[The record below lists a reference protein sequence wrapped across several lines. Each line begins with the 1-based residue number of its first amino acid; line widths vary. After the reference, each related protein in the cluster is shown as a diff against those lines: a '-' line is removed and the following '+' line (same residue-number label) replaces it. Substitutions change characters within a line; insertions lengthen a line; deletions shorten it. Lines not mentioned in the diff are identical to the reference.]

1 MKSVEDY
8 CSVLGVDVNATP
20 EQIKQAYRDLV
31 KIWHPDRFAHDTH
44 LQLKA
49 EAKLKEINEA
59 YKQLQPLIDRKR
71 AATRPSE
78 IRRPNTG
85 NERTKQRQSR
95 PKPAP
100 SRKPAAKT
108 RSYRAATKIR
118 ELISES
124 HLWRPSRVLGICLAM
139 LLLFKTVSFI
149 EGMRQETATSH
160 TRDQFELPA
169 NLSQRNSMPS
179 ETEVQQLSDEMLNK
193 MKHQRA
199 NTAKLLAL
207 HEEQQMT
214 LQKNFELRREL
225 YVRGRI
231 TKESLAEAERALTEA
246 IVRVYEDRRWLAEAD
261 RAMEE
266 HSATLQ
272 SRDGTQ

>member
-108 RSYRAATKIR
+108 RSYR
-118 ELISES
+118 
-124 HLWRPSRVLGICLAM
+124 HPY
-139 LLLFKTVSFI
+139 F
-149 EGMRQETATSH
+149 
-160 TRDQFELPA
+160 D
-169 NLSQRNSMPS
+169 LS
-179 ETEVQQLSDEMLNK
+179 T
-193 MKHQRA
+193 
-199 NTAKLLAL
+199 
-207 HEEQQMT
+207 
-214 LQKNFELRREL
+214 
-225 YVRGRI
+225 
-231 TKESLAEAERALTEA
+231 
-246 IVRVYEDRRWLAEAD
+246 
-261 RAMEE
+261 
-266 HSATLQ
+266 
-272 SRDGTQ
+272 

>member
-1 MKSVEDY
+1 M
-8 CSVLGVDVNATP
+8 
-20 EQIKQAYRDLV
+20 
-31 KIWHPDRFAHDTH
+31 
-44 LQLKA
+44 
-49 EAKLKEINEA
+49 
-59 YKQLQPLIDRKR
+59 
-71 AATRPSE
+71 
-78 IRRPNTG
+78 
-85 NERTKQRQSR
+85 
-95 PKPAP
+95 
-100 SRKPAAKT
+100 
-108 RSYRAATKIR
+108 
-118 ELISES
+118 
-124 HLWRPSRVLGICLAM
+124 LGICLAM

-149 EGMRQETATSH
+149 EGMRQKTATSH
-160 TRDQFELPA
+160 TRDEFGLAA
-169 NLSQRNSMPS
+169 NSSQRNSMPS

-231 TKESLAEAERALTEA
+231 TKENLAEAERALTEA

>member
-78 IRRPNTG
+78 IRRPNTD
-85 NERTKQRQSR
+85 NERSKQRQFNR
-95 PKPAP
+95 KPGRT
-100 SRKPAAKT
+100 RKPATKT
-108 RSYRAATKIR
+108 RSYRPATKIR
-118 ELISES
+118 ELISDS
-124 HLWRPSRVLGICLAM
+124 HSLRPSRVIGICLAV

-160 TRDQFELPA
+160 TRDEFGLAA
-169 NLSQRNSMPS
+169 NSSQRNSMPA
-179 ETEVQQLSDEMLNK
+179 ETEVQLSDEILNK

-261 RAMEE
+261 RVIEQQ
-266 HSATLQ
+266 SATLE
-272 SRDGTQ
+272 SRHATQ

>member
-78 IRRPNTG
+78 IRRPNTD
-85 NERTKQRQSR
+85 NERSKQRQFNR
-95 PKPAP
+95 KPGRT
-100 SRKPAAKT
+100 RKPATKT
-108 RSYRAATKIR
+108 RSYRPATKIR
-118 ELISES
+118 ELISDS
-124 HLWRPSRVLGICLAM
+124 HSLRPSRVIGIFLAV

-160 TRDQFELPA
+160 TRDEFGLAA
-169 NLSQRNSMPS
+169 NSSQRNSMPA
-179 ETEVQQLSDEMLNK
+179 ETEVQLSDEILNK

-261 RAMEE
+261 RVIEQ
-266 HSATLQ
+266 HSATLE
-272 SRDGTQ
+272 SRHATQ

>member
-1 MKSVEDY
+1 M
-8 CSVLGVDVNATP
+8 
-20 EQIKQAYRDLV
+20 
-31 KIWHPDRFAHDTH
+31 
-44 LQLKA
+44 
-49 EAKLKEINEA
+49 
-59 YKQLQPLIDRKR
+59 RK
-71 AATRPSE
+71 
-78 IRRPNTG
+78 
-85 NERTKQRQSR
+85 
-95 PKPAP
+95 PKPA
-100 SRKPAAKT
+100 
-108 RSYRAATKIR
+108 RSEFQNPLEDGLYIAATPIGNAR
-118 ELISES
+118 DISLRTLE
-124 HLWRPSRVLGICLAM
+124 VLGGCDLILA
-139 LLLFKTVSFI
+139 
-149 EGMRQETATSH
+149 ED
-160 TRDQFELPA
+160 TR
-169 NLSQRNSMPS
+169 
-179 ETEVQQLSDEMLNK
+179 
-193 MKHQRA
+193 